1 MSRALREAT
10 RICAAAGVVMALACE
25 DNPSSPS
32 DVVLG
37 SGNVVS
43 ESRPVENFDAV
54 ALTGIGRLVM
64 EASDRES
71 LTITAEDNILPLLR
85 SEVVGGTLEFGP
97 VPRSRLNPTR
107 EILYT
112 LTYREMNTI
121 ATSGVTTVLA
131 SGIDTSELTV
141 SASGTSTAEIS
152 GEADRQRLIL
162 SGTSTYRAEE
172 LRTRFTRLEV
182 SGTSRAVVN
191 ASEILEGVVSG
202 TAVVEYVG
210 TPVVSVTVSG
220 TAVLRP
226 R

>member
-1 MSRALREAT
+1 MSRVTWQAT
-10 RICAAAGVVMALACE
+10 RIYAAAGVVMALACE

-43 ESRPVENFDAV
+43 ESRPVENFEAV
-54 ALTGIGRLVM
+54 ALAGIGRLVM
-64 EASDRES
+64 EPSDRES
-71 LTITAEDNILPLLR
+71 LAITAEDNILPLLR
-85 SEVVGGTLEFGP
+85 SEVVGETLQLGP
-97 VPRSRLNPTR
+97 MLRSRLNPTR

-112 LTYREMNTI
+112 LTYREMSTI
-121 ATSGVTTVLA
+121 ATSGVTTALA
-131 SGIDTSELTV
+131 SGIDTSELTM

-152 GEADRQRLIL
+152 GKADRQRLIL
-162 SGTSTYRAEE
+162 SGTSTYRAAE
-172 LRTRFTRLEV
+172 LRTRVTRLEV
-182 SGTSRAVVN
+182 SGTTRAVVN
-191 ASEILEGVVSG
+191 ASELLEGVVSG

-210 TPVVSVTVSG
+210 APLVSVTVSG